1 MKLDAQHASEIDL
14 SKRDVACP
22 KSAVEGTTSC
32 SVPVEPTGRKFAERI
47 EYQSGQRFL
56 NGSAPRLK
64 RHVAFCETAAG
75 DVVSLTAGKDEKPFR
90 EFEGGA
96 LISAE
101 GAVPLSCFI
110 YKRLIVTDE
119 DSLPTGTASAQERRA
134 LEKLGELV
142 DTHNKL
148 GRKKGCGAWTV
159 RGTSFD
165 AKQQQFI
172 RLNCKCWECRYC
184 GPRRAKRCKRA
195 IAAWAEKL
203 QLNRFVTLTLDPKKL
218 NGEDPTQYLNRT
230 FSKFRSVL
238 HRRYGKALSYIRV
251 LEYQQNGNAHFH
263 LLLNQFIDVEW
274 LRTEWQAVGGG
285 WNVWIKMITIRRI
298 VGYLSKYLTKD
309 LLMSA
314 PKGSRRVTTSR
325 DIRLF
330 EKPKKDAVWEL
341 LKAPIERLRRGFE
354 VIVTETYS
362 EIDGLLAAF
371 TVLANVA

>member
-1 MKLDAQHASEIDL
+1 MGLQPGAPLRPAAYYQ
-14 SKRDVACP
+14 P
-22 KSAVEGTTSC
+22 K
-32 SVPVEPTGRKFAERI
+32 
-47 EYQSGQRFL
+47 
-56 NGSAPRLK
+56 NG
-64 RHVAFCETAAG
+64 
-75 DVVSLTAGKDEKPFR
+75 R

-101 GAVPLSCFI
+101 GAVPLSLSCFI
-110 YKRLIVTDE
+110 YKRLIVTAD
-119 DSLPTGTASAQERRA
+119 DSPKENEFSSDDDLSIDHLFSRDRESA
-134 LEKLGELV
+134 LESDLLEKFGEFT
-142 DTHNKL
+142 DSHSKR

-159 RGTSFD
+159 RGTAFD
-165 AKQQQFI
+165 SKQQKFI

-218 NGEDPTQYLNRT
+218 NGEDSTKYLNRT
-230 FSKFRSVL
+230 FAKLRSVL
-238 HRRYGKALSYIRV
+238 HRKYGKALSYIRV

-263 LLLNQFIDVEW
+263 LLLNQFIDIEW
-274 LRTEWQAVGGG
+274 LRAEWQAVGGG

-298 VGYLSKYLTKD
+298 VGYVSKYLSKG

-325 DIRLF
+325 NIRLF
-330 EKPKKDAVWEL
+330 EKPKKDAIWEL
-341 LKAPIERLRRGFE
+341 LKGPIEVLRLGFVAVVNE
-354 VIVTETYS
+354 KFC
-362 EIDGLLAAF
+362 EIEGSLSAF